1 MCLTYLKI
9 DVRER
14 ELIHLVQKIIST
26 TSKFN
31 NIQLKVAPMTLGDI
45 SFEIETDPNIYSET
59 LIIERK
65 SISDLSASI
74 KDGRYAE
81 QSFRLSGAD
90 HPNHNIVYLI
100 EGCILTPPKK
110 SFKYN
115 KYSSKVKPNRGSI
128 ADGVCVFGPIGEPP
142 ADCPHIPVA
151 PSIPLSSEQTMI
163 YSSLFTLNYNK
174 GFSVIRTDSL
184 NETAIFICNS
194 YDKWVRGLSTGS
206 EPYYKIC
213 EKSSSMSETTNIP
226 QQSYID
232 VVKRVKKDNITPDN
246 IGELLL
252 CQFPGISTASSS
264 AIMQKFTTFTNLIHE
279 VERNPSTAFDDIYII
294 SDKGQKRKISKTIKT
309 TILSY
314 LQICM

>member
-1 MCLTYLKI
+1 MQTYLKI

-14 ELIHLVQKIIST
+14 DLIRVVQQIIST
-26 TSKFN
+26 TPKFN
-31 NIQLKVAPMTLGDI
+31 NIQLKIAPMTLGDI
-45 SFEIETDPNIYSET
+45 SFEIESDPNIFSET

-65 SISDLSASI
+65 TISDLSASI

-81 QSFRLSGAD
+81 QSFRLSGSD
-90 HPNHNIVYLI
+90 HPNHNIIYLI

-110 SFKYN
+110 KSYKYGATIQS
-115 KYSSKVKPNRGSI
+115 KKKSSIS
-128 ADGVCVFGPIGEPP
+128 DGVCVFGAIGEKK
-142 ADCPHIPVA
+142 ADCSSIPVA
-151 PSIPLSSEQTMI
+151 PPIISLTSEQTMI

-174 GFSVIRTDSL
+174 GFSVIRTESL

-194 YDKWVRGLSTGS
+194 YDKWVRGLSPGV
-206 EPYYKIC
+206 EPYYN
-213 EKSSSMSETTNIP
+213 SSMSEKTNNNSP
-226 QQSYID
+226 QSYID

-279 VERNPSTAFDDIYII
+279 VEKNPGTAFDDIYII

-314 LQICM
+314 LQISQKIN